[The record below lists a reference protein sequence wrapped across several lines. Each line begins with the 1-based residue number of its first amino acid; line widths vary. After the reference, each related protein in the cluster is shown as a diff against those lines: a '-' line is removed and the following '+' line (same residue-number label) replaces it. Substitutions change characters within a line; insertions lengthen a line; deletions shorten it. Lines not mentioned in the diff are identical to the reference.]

1 MSICFHLYILKY
13 PSQSCNS
20 LGPGQCYIDSF
31 DLPFFPIVDLSSLIA
46 TQFLQILF
54 PSHYQQPLWDESS
67 VAEKHMMIRKNSKS
81 YPLSEKKSNNR
92 ESWEENKALSFLS
105 LSLYELYSCEIF
117 SLLSLNNFFYKQV
130 TTK

>member
-54 PSHYQQPLWDESS
+54 PSHYQ
-67 VAEKHMMIRKNSKS
+67 
-81 YPLSEKKSNNR
+81 
-92 ESWEENKALSFLS
+92 
-105 LSLYELYSCEIF
+105 
-117 SLLSLNNFFYKQV
+117 
-130 TTK
+130 